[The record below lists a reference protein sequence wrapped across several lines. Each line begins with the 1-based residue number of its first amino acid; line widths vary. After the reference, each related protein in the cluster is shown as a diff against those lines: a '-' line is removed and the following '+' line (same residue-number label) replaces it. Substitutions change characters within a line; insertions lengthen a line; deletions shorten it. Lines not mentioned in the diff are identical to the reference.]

1 MLLEVIFLHSGTL
14 TETELGSSLV
24 EERILWQSP
33 SVFEVVVARPR
44 IINLLQRL
52 GVQD

>member
-1 MLLEVIFLHSGTL
+1 MFLEVIFLHSGTL
-14 TETELGSSLV
+14 AETELRSSLV

-33 SVFEVVVARPR
+33 GVFEVVVARPR
-44 IINLLQRL
+44 IINLFQRL